1 MGAFLDK
8 PKTEKYNESK
18 IGGGLRYG
26 LSSMQASNSNFKP
39 HLFLSKKFVYGGYFY
54 FISHISWIF
63 FSLFFPSFFFFLLL
77 ISGVYNI
84 YITCPPYCPHSGK
97 FLEIDLFIDF
107 QSSKLKGFMQIKLVL
122 FQHIKTR
129 VMFIKHMPMDYC
141 VFVNLDSI

>member
-84 YITCPPYCPHSGK
+84 YITSPPPYCPHSGK
-97 FLEIDLFIDF
+97 FLENWPIYRF
-107 QSSKLKGFMQIKLVL
+107 SELKIKRILQIQLVL
-122 FQHIKTR
+122 FL
-129 VMFIKHMPMDYC
+129 HMY
-141 VFVNLDSI
+141 